1 MRKLVQFRYLY
12 QLLSDLAFNEDANYS
27 GTGPN
32 KLYSES
38 NSEW

>member
-12 QLLSDLAFNEDANYS
+12 QLLSDLASDGDVNYS
-27 GTGPN
+27 GTGLN
-32 KLYSES
+32 KLYADS